1 MGKIG
6 RFVNFTCQSIKV
18 TEIKS
23 RIRNSQDFIVT
34 LGVRNAGWEPG
45 SRETSQTQ
53 INSRISKSGCNA
65 GM

>member
-1 MGKIG
+1 MKDHL
-6 RFVNFTCQSIKV
+6 KV

-23 RIRNSQDFIVT
+23 RIKKSQNFIIT

-45 SRETSQTQ
+45 SGETSQTQ
-53 INSRISKSGCNA
+53 INSRLSKSGCYA